1 MKSGKN
7 YLCNL
12 LNIKVRIRTEVDT
25 ILLFLGAGASKPFDM
40 PNMRE
45 LTDNIV
51 NEFKKRYI
59 DTSVLN
65 IIKKRVEDFGFVPD
79 IEAVLTCLDALSDPG
94 IGIKNAGPFAALI
107 SDRRKA
113 NEITFGPKQ
122 EKCRNFSIEI
132 RKIIRENCN
141 FPPAEK
147 EGKLVEVYD
156 NLFDIFKI
164 EQNNALDV
172 YTTNYDLCF
181 ERYCAKRGRKL
192 NNLSND
198 RNRVDSKL
206 LQKKEFWNL
215 YKLHGSS
222 NWVITDDC
230 VDGEIIITDMFVK
243 SGDRTVDG
251 EMKEEVMIYPTTE
264 KYFLRDPYF
273 SLLLNLRN
281 DLISGI
287 SDKDSK
293 LIVIIGYSFRDDAIN
308 SAFIDSLNKPA
319 FKHKNIFL
327 IDPHAKRIISE
338 NIPRLCKI
346 IEPIDKRIEELNK
359 NDLKRVDI

>member
-1 MKSGKN
+1 M
-7 YLCNL
+7 
-12 LNIKVRIRTEVDT
+12 RIRTEVDT
-25 ILLFLGAGASKPFDM
+25 ILLFLGAGASKPFEM
-40 PNMRE
+40 PDMRE
-45 LTDNIV
+45 LTDATV

-59 DTSVLN
+59 DPSVLN

-79 IEAVLTCLDALSDPG
+79 IEAILTCLDALSNPG
-94 IGIKNAGPFAALI
+94 VGVKNAGPFAALI

-113 NEITFGPKQ
+113 NEITFGPKRD
-122 EKCRNFSIEI
+122 KCRNLSMEI
-132 RKIIRENCN
+132 RRIIRENCN

-147 EGKLVEVYD
+147 ESTLVEVYD
-156 NLFDIFKI
+156 NLFNIFRI

-181 ERYCAKRGRKL
+181 ERYCAKKRRKL

-198 RNRVDSKL
+198 RDRIDLEL
-206 LQKKEFWNL
+206 LQNKKFWNL

-230 VDGEIIITDMFVK
+230 ENGEIITTDMFVK
-243 SGDRTVDG
+243 PGDRTIEG

-273 SLLLNLRN
+273 SLLCNLRN
-281 DLISGI
+281 DLVAGI
-287 SDKDSK
+287 SNKDSK
-293 LIVIIGYSFRDDAIN
+293 FIVIIGYSFRDDAIN
-308 SAFIDSLNKPA
+308 NAFIDSLNKSV

-327 IDPHAKRIISE
+327 IDPDAKKIISE
-338 NIPRLCKI
+338 NIPRLNKI

-359 NDLKRVDI
+359 NDLKRFNI